1 MDVFGHHNVASDYQE
16 IARANALQRIFKEL
30 HGRDWLKVRPAAVTT
45 KSEEVE
51 LPGLLI
57 ADALTF
63 HAPRGYSRDGRA
75 GGDERVFRSPVPKG
89 EGPGA
94 PGISH
99 R

>member
-1 MDVFGHHNVASDYQE
+1 
-16 IARANALQRIFKEL
+16 
-30 HGRDWLKVRPAAVTT
+30 
-45 KSEEVE
+45 
-51 LPGLLI
+51 LLI